1 MSASARHNKL
11 QVTRQNAHRERTI
24 AQLRHKYGVKD
35 LRHLFRETLDRVLG
49 LTNGDKTLTAEL
61 LGIGKTSVYCMT
73 RPPGYRTSSKPP
85 SRSRVDVARE
95 VKRLR
100 REFGF
105 KTQRKLLRDEIH
117 RVLTLTGGNRYLS
130 GELLEIGRTTLYRH
144 LRMSSATTRKQ
155 PYAGHSSSIT
165 GHKKPSRNK
174 G

>member
-1 MSASARHNKL
+1 MSAPARHNKP
-11 QVTRQNAHRERTI
+11 QVTRQNAHREPTI

-73 RPPGYRTSSKPP
+73 RPPGYRTISRPP

-105 KTQRKLLRDEIH
+105 KTQRQLLRDEIH
-117 RVLTLTGGNRYLS
+117 RLLTLTGGNRELS
-130 GELLEIGRTTLYRH
+130 AELLEIGRTTLYRH
-144 LRMSSATTRKQ
+144 L
-155 PYAGHSSSIT
+155 
-165 GHKKPSRNK
+165 
-174 G
+174 